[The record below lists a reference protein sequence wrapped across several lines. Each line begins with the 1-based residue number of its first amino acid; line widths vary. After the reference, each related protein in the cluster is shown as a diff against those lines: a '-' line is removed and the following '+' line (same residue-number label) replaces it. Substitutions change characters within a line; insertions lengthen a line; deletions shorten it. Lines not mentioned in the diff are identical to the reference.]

1 MEEFVVPESLFEAL
15 DQVDYGYNN
24 TLDNSSYFNTNNI
37 GLDSSFN
44 NSMMDFNDLDFNLS
58 SETMD
63 SFFEMEQ
70 VPEETEQGIRPSV
83 IKKSPAMKPVT
94 SLGDILTSCG
104 IEHDFV
110 EDKRSPVASPSSIHS
125 DMELE
130 KNQEL

>member
-24 TLDNSSYFNTNNI
+24 TLDNSSYFNTSNI

-44 NSMMDFNDLDFNLS
+44 NSMMDFREFDLS
-58 SETMD
+58 SETMA

-70 VPEETEQGIRPSV
+70 VPEVIEPKVMVTKKNQQRSSV
-83 IKKSPAMKPVT
+83 S
-94 SLGDILTSCG
+94 
-104 IEHDFV
+104 
-110 EDKRSPVASPSSIHS
+110 SPSSIHP

-130 KNQEL
+130 KNQELIEELEEFF